1 MKQDLMKFYKQI
13 KWIQLTILIIITVA
27 SFILLYSN
35 ETIRKSIYS
44 NRTLFTVVTIFW
56 ILLLLSFIF
65 ILYDFTKMKF
75 FIKEGHALNKAAYL
89 DKVTDL
95 PNRNSL
101 DTVFINNM
109 KEHDLST
116 MGCALI
122 TISNLQKINEECGR
136 EKGDIALQNFSD
148 LLEKVGDTYGF
159 VGRNGGNEFITVLDN
174 CDTSKAEKFISA
186 LEDAIT
192 QYNNKPDTQV
202 KIEINYAYAL
212 NAEIGAESFSDLIT
226 YTYKK
231 ARRG

>member
-1 MKQDLMKFYKQI
+1 
-13 KWIQLTILIIITVA
+13 
-27 SFILLYSN
+27 
-35 ETIRKSIYS
+35 
-44 NRTLFTVVTIFW
+44 
-56 ILLLLSFIF
+56 
-65 ILYDFTKMKF
+65 
-75 FIKEGHALNKAAYL
+75 
-89 DKVTDL
+89 
-95 PNRNSL
+95 
-101 DTVFINNM
+101 M

-122 TISNLQKINEECGR
+122 TISNLQKINEEGGR

-148 LLEKVGDTYGF
+148 LLEKVGDSYGF

-186 LEDAIT
+186 LEDTIT
-192 QYNNKPDTQV
+192 QYNNKPDTPV